1 VRTEQVRVLAAYNA
15 WMNDK
20 LYAAC
25 ATVPDEERKRDRG
38 AFFRS
43 IHGTLNHL
51 LLGDLVWT
59 GRFDGRPFAFRSLDQ
74 ELYSSF
80 DELRAKRAELDAHIQ
95 QWADGLTEAQL
106 AAPLEFTSGITKK
119 TYAPPLWKL
128 ALHFFNH
135 QTHHR
140 GQLTTLL
147 HQAGIDC
154 GVTDLMML
162 PGFMDR

>member
-1 VRTEQVRVLAAYNA
+1 MRTEQVRVLAAYNA

-25 ATVPDEERKRDRG
+25 ATVPEEERKRDRG
-38 AFFRS
+38 AFFSS

-51 LLGDLVWT
+51 LLADLIWL
-59 GRFDGRPFAFRSLDQ
+59 GRFHGKPYPVRSLDQ
-74 ELYSSF
+74 ELYPDFADLRSVREAT
-80 DELRAKRAELDAHIQ
+80 DETIAS
-95 QWADGLTEAQL
+95 WAGGLTEERL
-106 AAPLEFTSGITKK
+106 AARLEFTSGITKK

-147 HQAGIDC
+147 HQTGIDY